1 MLWGSIVCQ
10 TKEESIENEFK
21 SIKIDCPTQ
30 SVFLASY
37 QFSMLQYR
45 KTAGMS
51 QSERFKHRKHPKSNS
66 YFILML
72 KNSKLVHG

>member
-10 TKEESIENEFK
+10 TKEESTENKFK
-21 SIKIDCPTQ
+21 AIKTDCPTQ

-45 KTAGMS
+45 KTAGMD
-51 QSERFKHRKHPKSNS
+51 QSARFKHRQHPKSNNR
-66 YFILML
+66 FI
-72 KNSKLVHG
+72 